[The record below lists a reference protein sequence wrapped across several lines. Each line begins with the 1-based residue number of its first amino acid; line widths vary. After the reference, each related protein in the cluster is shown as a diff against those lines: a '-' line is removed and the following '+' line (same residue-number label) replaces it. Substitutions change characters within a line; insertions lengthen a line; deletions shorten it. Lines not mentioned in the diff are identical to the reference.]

1 MEGNYMVLK
10 KKFPHFVT
18 IFITAVGLFFISSS
32 LIEGALLDPQP
43 PGSYFLIII
52 SGIFIGTGILSLILL
67 KRGKLK
73 KAGKSH
79 TEVRRESIEKLN
91 DTSLLSQ
98 TALKDPNSKI
108 RKAAKIRLEELK

>member
-1 MEGNYMVLK
+1 LK

-18 IFITAVGLFFISSS
+18 IFIIVVGLFFISSS

-43 PGSYFLIII
+43 PRSYFLIFL
-52 SGIFIGTGILSLILL
+52 SGIFIGVGIFSLILL

-73 KAGKSH
+73 RSGKSY
-79 TEVRRESIEKLN
+79 TDVRQASIEKLN

-98 TALKDPNSKI
+98 IALKDPNVKI